1 LTAALVGGMVYAC
14 AGNGTSVGV
23 AWWAVSMLCMAGCMS
38 MFLAAQLNYHRTLC
52 GLAGWLFLGY
62 YSLLKHIIGTDFD
75 AIPDAE
81 YRSLSST
88 GGTDGDGLICFPL
101 F

>member
-1 LTAALVGGMVYAC
+1 MVCAC
-14 AGNGTSVGV
+14 AGHGTSVGV
-23 AWWAVSMLCMAGCMS
+23 AWWAVLLCMAGCIY
-38 MFLAAQLNYHRTLC
+38 FFAAQLNYQRILC